1 MKEIPLKAKIQCTD
15 GPCGESTNVVLDHDT
30 LQVTHVAIK
39 NKKLPGNPTRLVPI
53 EKVADAQHDMISL
66 NCTIDQVAKMDP
78 FIVTQM
84 VQESGSGTAYSSGDA
99 YSSQYVVNDTGY
111 DAVKAEQLPAGEMA
125 LTPGMKISASDHTV
139 GKLDEFLLD
148 PKSGAITHLL
158 MLKGHLWGKKDVAIP
173 VEDVDF
179 TDGETIY
186 LTIDKDAVAALPAV
200 SKKRS

>member
-111 DAVKAEQLPAGEMA
+111 DAVKAEKLPAGEMA
-125 LTPGMKISASDHTV
+125 LSPGMKISASDHTV

>member
-1 MKEIPLKAKIQCTD
+1 MKEIPLKAKVQCTD
-15 GPCGESTNVVLDHDT
+15 GPCVESTNVVLSRDT

-39 NKKLPGNPTRLVPI
+39 DKKLPGNPTRLVPI
-53 EKVADAQHDMISL
+53 EKVADALHDHISL
-66 NCTIDQVAKMDP
+66 NCTKDEVAKMDP
-78 FIVTQM
+78 FTVTQM
-84 VQESGSGTAYSSGDA
+84 VQESGSGTAYRSGDA
-99 YSSQYVVNDTGY
+99 YGSQYVVNDTAY
-111 DAVKAEQLPAGEMA
+111 DSVQAHQIPAGAMA
-125 LTPGMKISASDHTV
+125 VTPGMKISASDHRV

-158 MLKGHLWGKKDVAIP
+158 MQEGYLWGKKDVAIP

-200 SKKRS
+200 SNKRS